1 MFYTIIE
8 VSLLHISDFL
18 HLTTELDPT
27 LKVYFTTPTQTL
39 PVGIVRF
46 LPTEVILL
54 PTKKPL
60 TLKELQLKLTPIS
73 PTTTLS
79 LISND
84 TPQPLFGIKI
94 SPTKLLLK

>member
-1 MFYTIIE
+1 M
-8 VSLLHISDFL
+8 HINDFL

-39 PVGIVRF
+39 PVGVVRF

-60 TLKELQLKLTPIS
+60 TLKELQLKLVSIS

-79 LISND
+79 LMSND
-84 TPQPLFGIKI
+84 TPRPLFGIKI